1 MPIDVYGHRNRAVAK
16 LLLNVGRAY
25 PRHEKYCGVG
35 VPQVVGVSD
44 LKPGGL
50 ARPPKLALDIP
61 LAERGVRALR
71 V

>member
-16 LLLNVGRAY
+16 LLLDIGRAH
-25 PRHEKYCGVG
+25 PRHEKYSGVG
-35 VPQVVGVSD
+35 VPQVVRIADG
-44 LKPGGL
+44 KPGGL